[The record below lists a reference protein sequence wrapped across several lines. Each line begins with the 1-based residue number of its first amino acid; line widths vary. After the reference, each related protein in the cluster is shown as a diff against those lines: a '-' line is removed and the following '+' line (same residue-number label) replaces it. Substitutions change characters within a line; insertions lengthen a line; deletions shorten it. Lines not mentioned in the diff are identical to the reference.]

1 MIMKKISLF
10 LCLILMLTL
19 LTSCTDKKDVSEN
32 TTDVNSTSVSQ
43 EQNVVIHIKKDLV
56 DETEFLTYVSE
67 FDGLKVTSDDVFHIL
82 TMSQETYTKLLKS
95 KAQSVYDTYDSMIT
109 EGGYIQKFEYGK
121 DFRTVKVIVDRES
134 FDTISKETQRL
145 ELITIGAH
153 AMSYQMFLTE
163 GQKTTVTAVYSD
175 TNEEAMVISLPITV

>member
-1 MIMKKISLF
+1 MKKISLF
-10 LCLILMLTL
+10 LCLVLILTV
-19 LTSCTDKKDVSEN
+19 LTSCSGKDINTEN
-32 TTDVNSTSVSQ
+32 TTDVNSTSVS
-43 EQNVVIHIKKDLV
+43 ESQNVVIHIKKDLV
-56 DETEFLTYVSE
+56 EETEFLSYVSE
-67 FDGLKVTSDDVFHIL
+67 FEGLKVTSDDVFHIL
-82 TMSQETYTKLLKS
+82 TMSQQTYTELLKS
-95 KAQSVYDTYDSMIT
+95 KAQTVYDTYDSMIT

-134 FDTISKETQRL
+134 FDSVSKDTQRL